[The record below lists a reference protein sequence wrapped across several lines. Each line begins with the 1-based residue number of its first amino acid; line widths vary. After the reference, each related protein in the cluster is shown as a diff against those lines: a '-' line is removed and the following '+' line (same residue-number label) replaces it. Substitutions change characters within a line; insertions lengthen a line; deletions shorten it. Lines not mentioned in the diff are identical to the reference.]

1 MADSNSPAS
10 AKPAPVPD
18 AETQP
23 YWDAAARGVLSLPH
37 CGGCDFY
44 VFPPRPVCPR
54 CRNAALGWTEL
65 SGRGVLYSFAVM
77 RESYMKGFDA
87 PYLIAQVEL
96 DEQPGLR
103 ITSNLLDCDPA
114 DARIGMRVALAF
126 EERPGGVAV
135 PQFRPEEA
143 AGG

>member
-1 MADSNSPAS
+1 MVDPSNTASPP
-10 AKPAPVPD
+10 PAPIPD

-23 YWDAAARGVLSLPH
+23 YWDAAARGALMLPR
-37 CGGCDFY
+37 CGGCGFY

-54 CRNAALGWTEL
+54 CRNAALEWTEL

-77 RESYMKGFDA
+77 REGYMKGFDP
-87 PYLIAQVEL
+87 PYLIAQIEL

-103 ITSNLLDCDPA
+103 ITANLLDCDPA
-114 DARIGMRVALAF
+114 DARIGIRVAVVF
-126 EERPGGVAV
+126 EERLGGVAV

-143 AGG
+143 ASG